1 MIILVKKD
9 FPEFLSEY
17 LTSYLPNYK
26 NVSKNTIASYCDTF
40 KLFLKY
46 CRDQKGIPVE
56 KISFKSVN
64 QEIIFDFLEY
74 IEKERLSCT
83 NTRNQRLMALRSF
96 FKYVQAESPEN
107 ILLCK
112 KVLNIPA
119 KKHTTKSINYLTKDE
134 IKLILKQPD
143 VQSKHGR
150 RDLALLSL
158 MYDTGARVQKIIDL
172 TPSDIRF
179 ESPEFVRLLGKGR
192 KTRDVP
198 LLKNTANNLHIYLK
212 ENHLLD
218 ESAKCYPVFTN
229 RNKNKLTR
237 FGVMYILDKYCKMA
251 QEEDPL
257 FKTHVTPH
265 VLRHSKAM
273 HMLQAGV
280 DVIYIRD
287 ILGHVSIE
295 TTQIY
300 AHADMSM
307 KISALNTL
315 GKTETP
321 VLPIWLENKNLL
333 EWLQNLGR

>member
-1 MIILVKKD
+1 MVTLIKKD

-26 NVSKNTIASYCDTF
+26 NVSKNTISSYCDTF

-56 KISFKSVN
+56 KISFSLIN
-64 QEIIFDFLEY
+64 QDTIFDFLDH
-74 IEKERLSCT
+74 IENERLVSI
-83 NTRNQRLMALRSF
+83 NTRNQRLMAIRSF

-112 KVLNIPA
+112 KILNIPS
-119 KKHTTKSINYLTKDE
+119 KKYGAKSINYLTKDE
-134 IKLILKQPD
+134 IELILKQPD
-143 VQSKHGR
+143 IHSKNGR

-158 MYDTGARVQKIIDL
+158 MYDTGARVQEIIDL
-172 TPSDIRF
+172 TPQDIRF
-179 ESPEFVRLLGKGR
+179 DSPEFVRLFGKGR

-198 LLKNTANNLHIYLK
+198 LLKNTAENLYMYLK
-212 ENHLLD
+212 ENLLLD

-229 RNKNKLTR
+229 QNKHKLTR
-237 FGVMYILDKYCKMA
+237 FGAMYILEKYCKKA
-251 QEEDPL
+251 QEENPL
-257 FKTHVTPH
+257 FNAHVTPH

-273 HMLQAGV
+273 HLLQAGV
-280 DVIYIRD
+280 DIIYIRD

-315 GKTETP
+315 GEVDAPALP
-321 VLPIWLENKNLL
+321 VWLENKNLL
-333 EWLQNLGR
+333 EWLQNLGK